1 MGARSGCPVRI
12 FFSLTCRADRCFF
25 DCEFIV
31 KIVDIR
37 ESTRPIQSNIRNA
50 YIDFSKMTLSLVA
63 VVTDVIRDGKPV
75 IGYGFNSN
83 GRYGQGGLIRERFA
97 PRILEAAPQS
107 LLNDSGD
114 NLDPHRIWAAMMT
127 NEKPGGHGE
136 RSVAVGTIDMAV
148 WDAVAKIEGLPLYQ
162 LLADRYGNGTANRE
176 VFVYAAGG
184 YYWPG
189 QGVEGLEREMQSYLD
204 RGYSVVKQK
213 IGGASLAED
222 CKRIEAVLRLL
233 GPGQQLAVDA
243 NGRFDLATAISYA
256 KALSQYKLFW
266 YEEAGDPLDF
276 ALQAELANHYEGPT
290 ATGENLFSMQDARN
304 LIRYGGMRPDRDWL
318 QFDCAL
324 SYGLVEYLR
333 TLDMLKEHGWSP
345 ARCIPH
351 GGHQMSLAIAA
362 GLGLGGNES
371 YPDLFQPYGGFP
383 DGVKVENGIVTL
395 PELPGIGFEGKADL
409 YRQMTNLA
417 S

>member
-1 MGARSGCPVRI
+1 M
-12 FFSLTCRADRCFF
+12 
-25 DCEFIV
+25 
-31 KIVDIR
+31 KIVDII
-37 ESTRPIQSNIRNA
+37 ESTRPIKSDIRNA

-83 GRYGQGGLIRERFA
+83 GRYGQGSLIRERFR
-97 PRILEAAPQS
+97 PRVMEANPAS
-107 LLNDSGD
+107 LLNEAGD
-114 NLDPHRIWAAMMT
+114 NIDPHKVWACMMS

-136 RSVAVGTIDMAV
+136 RSVAVGTIDMAL
-148 WDAVAKIEGLPLYQ
+148 WDAVAKIEEKPLYE
-162 LLADRYGNGTANRE
+162 LLAQRYGNGVANPR

-184 YYWPG
+184 YYHPG
-189 QGVEGLEREMQSYLD
+189 KGLDGLRREMSSYLE
-204 RGYSVVKQK
+204 RGYSVVKMK
-213 IGGASLAED
+213 IGGAPLAQDME
-222 CKRIEAVLRLL
+222 RIESVLKLL
-233 GPGQQLAVDA
+233 QPGQQLAVDA
-243 NGRFDLATAISYA
+243 NGRFDLKTAVDYGR
-256 KALSQYKLFW
+256 ALSDYPLFW
-266 YEEAGDPLDF
+266 YEEAGDPLDYE
-276 ALQAELANHYEGPT
+276 LQARLGESYQGSL

-304 LIRYGGMRPDRDWL
+304 LIRHGGMRPDRDWL

-333 TLDMLKEHGWSP
+333 TLDMLKDYGWSP
-345 ARCIPH
+345 SRCIPH

-383 DGVKVENGIVTL
+383 DGVKVENGYVQL
-395 PELPGIGFEGKADL
+395 PALPGIGFEGKADL
-409 YRQMTNLA
+409 YAEMKILA

>member
-1 MGARSGCPVRI
+1 MRI
-12 FFSLTCRADRCFF
+12 V
-25 DCEFIV
+25 E
-31 KIVDIR
+31 IR
-37 ESTRPIQSNIRNA
+37 ESTRPIRSDIRNA

-63 VVTDVIRDGKPV
+63 VVTDVVRDGRPV
-75 IGYGFNSN
+75 VGYGFNSN

-97 PRILEAAPQS
+97 PRLLEADPAS
-107 LLNDSGD
+107 LLDETGE
-114 NLDPHRIWAAMMT
+114 NLDPHRIWNRMMI

-136 RSVAVGTIDMAV
+136 RSVAVGTLDMAV
-148 WDAVAKIEGLPLYQ
+148 WDAVAKIAGKPLYQ
-162 LLADRYGNGTANRE
+162 LLAERYGSGTPNPR

-184 YYWPG
+184 YYYPG
-189 QGVEGLEREMQSYLD
+189 KGLDGLRAEMASYLE
-204 RGYSVVKQK
+204 RGYSVVKMK

-222 CKRIEAVLRLL
+222 CARIEAVLKIL

-243 NGRFDLATAISYA
+243 NGRFDLETAAAYA
-256 KALSQYKLFW
+256 RALSDYPLFW

-276 ALQAELANHYEGPT
+276 ALQAELAKVYEGPM

-333 TLDMLKEHGWSP
+333 TLGMLKENGWSP
-345 ARCIPH
+345 SRCIPH

-371 YPDLFQPYGGFP
+371 YPDLFQPFGGFP
-383 DGVKVENGIVTL
+383 DGVKVRDGYVDL
-395 PELPGIGFEGKADL
+395 PPLPGIGFEGKADL
-409 YRQMTNLA
+409 IAEMRALA
-417 S
+417 A

>member
-1 MGARSGCPVRI
+1 M
-12 FFSLTCRADRCFF
+12 
-25 DCEFIV
+25 
-31 KIVDIR
+31 KILDIR
-37 ESTRPIQSNIRNA
+37 EETKPIKSDIRNA

-63 VVTDVIRDGKPV
+63 VVTDVVRAGKRV
-75 IGYGFNSN
+75 VGYGFNSN
-83 GRYGQGGLIRERFA
+83 GRYGQGALIRERFG
-97 PRILEAAPQS
+97 PRLLEADPES
-107 LLNDSGD
+107 LVDAARE
-114 NLDPHRIWAAMMT
+114 NLDPHKIWATMMT

-136 RSVAVGTIDMAV
+136 RSVAVGTLDMAI
-148 WDAVAKIEGLPLYQ
+148 WDAVAKIEGKPLFQ
-162 LLADRYGNGTANRE
+162 LLAERYGDGRPNRK

-189 QGVEGLEREMQSYLD
+189 QGLEGLIREMQSYLD
-204 RGYSVVKQK
+204 RGYSVVKKK
-213 IGGASLAED
+213 IGGASLTED
-222 CKRIEAVLRLL
+222 RKRIEAVLKLL
-233 GPGQQLAVDA
+233 GPGQKLAVDA
-243 NGRFDLATAISYA
+243 NGRFDLPTAIDYA
-256 KALSQYKLFW
+256 KALSDYDLFW

-276 ALQAELANHYEGPT
+276 ALQAELANHYAGPM

-324 SYGLVEYLR
+324 AYGLVEYLR
-333 TLDMLKEHGWSP
+333 TLEMLQAHGWS
-345 ARCIPH
+345 ASRCVPH

-383 DGVKVENGIVTL
+383 DGVKVDNSIVTL

-409 YRQMTNLA
+409 YREMRALA
-417 S
+417 A

>member
-1 MGARSGCPVRI
+1 M
-12 FFSLTCRADRCFF
+12 
-25 DCEFIV
+25 
-31 KIVDIR
+31 KIIDIR
-37 ESTRPIQSNIRNA
+37 ESTRPIRSHIRNA

-63 VVTDVIRDGKPV
+63 VVTDVVRDGKPV

-83 GRYGQGGLIRERFA
+83 GRYGQGALMRERFV
-97 PRILEAAPQS
+97 PRLLEADAGALQ
-107 LLNDSGD
+107 DEQRD
-114 NLDPHRIWAAMMT
+114 NLCPHKIWALMMN

-148 WDAVAKIEGLPLYQ
+148 WDAVAKIEGVPLYQ
-162 LLADRYGNGTANRE
+162 LLAERYGHRYGVSKPNRK

-189 QGVEGLEREMQSYLD
+189 QGLEGLTREMQSYLD

-222 CKRIEAVLRLL
+222 CKRIEAVLKLL
-233 GPGQQLAVDA
+233 GPGQRLAVDA
-243 NGRFDLATAISYA
+243 NGRFDLKTAVEYA
-256 KALSQYKLFW
+256 QALSPYNLFW
-266 YEEAGDPLDF
+266 YEEAGDPLDY
-276 ALQAELANHYEGPT
+276 ALQAELALHYAGAM

-304 LIRYGGMRPDRDWL
+304 LTRYGGMRPDRDWL

-324 SYGLVEYLR
+324 SYGCVEYLR
-333 TLDMLKEHGWSP
+333 TLDMLMEHGWSP
-345 ARCIPH
+345 ARCVPH

-383 DGVKVENGIVTL
+383 DGVKVDNGHVTL

-409 YRQMTNLA
+409 YAEMRALA

>member
-1 MGARSGCPVRI
+1 MQI
-12 FFSLTCRADRCFF
+12 INIL
-25 DCEFIV
+25 
-31 KIVDIR
+31 
-37 ESTRPIQSNIRNA
+37 ESTRPISSNIRNA
-50 YIDFSKMTLSLVA
+50 FIDFSKMTLSLVA

-83 GRYGQGGLIRERFA
+83 GRYGQGSLIRERFR
-97 PRILEAAPQS
+97 PRVLEADPAS
-107 LLNDSGD
+107 LRDASGD
-114 NLDPHRIWAAMMT
+114 NLDPHAIWACMMR

-148 WDAVAKIEGLPLYQ
+148 WDAVAKIAGQPLHA
-162 LLADRYGNGTANRE
+162 LLAQRYGSGTANPK

-184 YYWPG
+184 YYHPG
-189 QGVEGLEREMQSYLD
+189 KGLDGLRAEMASYLE
-204 RGYSVVKQK
+204 RGYSVVKMK
-213 IGGASLAED
+213 IGGASLAQDVE
-222 CKRIEAVLRLL
+222 RIEAVLAMLQ
-233 GPGQQLAVDA
+233 PGQQLAVDA
-243 NGRFDLATAISYA
+243 NGRFDLPTALAYG
-256 KALSQYKLFW
+256 KALSQYPLFW
-266 YEEAGDPLDF
+266 YEEAGDPLDYE
-276 ALQAELANHYEGPT
+276 LQARLAEAYPGAL

-333 TLDMLKEHGWSP
+333 TLEMLRDHGWSP
-345 ARCIPH
+345 SRCVPH

-383 DGVKVENGIVTL
+383 DGVKVDNGFVTL
-395 PELPGIGFEGKADL
+395 PALPGIGFEGKADL
-409 YRQMTNLA
+409 FAEMQALTR
-417 S
+417 